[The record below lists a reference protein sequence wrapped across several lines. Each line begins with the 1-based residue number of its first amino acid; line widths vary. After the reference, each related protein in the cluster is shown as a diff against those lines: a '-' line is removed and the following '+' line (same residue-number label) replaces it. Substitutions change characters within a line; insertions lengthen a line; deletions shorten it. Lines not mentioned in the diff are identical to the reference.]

1 MCKLGVNIDHIAT
14 LRNARGQNQ
23 PDLIEAV
30 RILEECNVDSI
41 TMHLREDRRHIK
53 DKDLFL
59 VKKRTKLPINL
70 EIAPT
75 LEMIKIAKLLNPRSV
90 CFVPERREEITT
102 EGGLDVASNFHKLKN
117 FLKFFK
123 SSDIEIA
130 FFIEPIKK
138 QIDALIDLNV
148 KHVEF
153 HTGAYSHSKNKKTLK
168 ENLLNLSSSVEY
180 ASKLGINCNAGHGLN
195 FENVSAIAS
204 IPGIKELNIGHF
216 IIADSIF
223 NGLKT
228 SVLKMKSK
236 IDESLK

>member
-23 PDLIEAV
+23 PDLIQAV

-75 LEMIKIAKLLNPRSV
+75 LEMIKIAKKLNPRSI

-102 EGGLDVASNFHKLKN
+102 EGGLDVAFNFKKLKN
-117 FLKFFK
+117 LLKFFK
-123 SSDIEIA
+123 TSDIEVA

-138 QIDALIDLNV
+138 QIDALIDLNI
-148 KHVEF
+148 KFVEF
-153 HTGAYSHSKNKKTLK
+153 HTGAYSRSKNKKTLK

-180 ASKLGINCNAGHGLN
+180 ASKLGINCHAGHGLN
-195 FENVSAIAS
+195 FDNVSAIAS

-223 NGLKT
+223 NGLKN
-228 SVLKMKSK
+228 SILKMKSK
-236 IDESLK
+236 IDESSK